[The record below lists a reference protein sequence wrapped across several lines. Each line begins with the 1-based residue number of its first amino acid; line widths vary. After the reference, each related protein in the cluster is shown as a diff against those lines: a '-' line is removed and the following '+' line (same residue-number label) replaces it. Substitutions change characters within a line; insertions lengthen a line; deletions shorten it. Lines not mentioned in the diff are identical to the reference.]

1 MKVLQAAMKAT
12 TVVLTSRLQQHLIL
26 FYPWQGVCCNIQLE
40 CFSPLRMKLLYLAK
54 RKSLQIS
61 PSLNAWQIFA
71 FARTTCSMQLMSY
84 GLDSLHSL
92 ILDAPRRRC
101 NGKRRR
107 CRRTRSTR
115 RVAVAVESASSP
127 SNAPRRRCRCR
138 QTRSTRRAAVKRAA
152 SPSNVPAC
160 CRCPRTRWLEKRVAV
175 AVERVTV
182 AVDERVA
189 VKRAPVA

>member
-40 CFSPLRMKLLYLAK
+40 CFSPLRMTLLYLAK

-84 GLDSLHSL
+84 GLDSLHSAL

-127 SNAPRRRCRCR
+127 SNAPRRRCRQTRSVAALPLPSNAFNAPRCR
-138 QTRSTRRAAVKRAA
+138 QTRSVAIERAGVLPLPSNALARKTRRR
-152 SPSNVPAC
+152 
-160 CRCPRTRWLEKRVAV
+160 CRRTRYRC
-175 AVERVTV
+175 R
-182 AVDERVA
+182 
-189 VKRAPVA
+189 